1 MLEKAQELKKIKNL
15 ETGTKHKSSFAFES
29 TTSLL
34 QKANIANI
42 SLGTN
47 TCNQLEKIELLKQKE
62 LANRREFEE
71 SNPET
76 TLPANLDSVLSYED
90 FPPLIY
96 DTDPPLK
103 DQLDLREQSWVQVAS
118 KSYDKSP
125 FKLRNDRS
133 SMEY

>member
-29 TTSLL
+29 STSLL
-34 QKANIANI
+34 EKANIANI
-42 SLGTN
+42 SLGIN

-62 LANRREFEE
+62 LANRWEFEE
-71 SNPET
+71 SSPET
-76 TLPANLDSVLSYED
+76 TLPANLDSVLSCED
-90 FPPLIY
+90 FPPLIS

-125 FKLRNDRS
+125 FRLSNDRS